1 MARRGTAAI
10 LALAAVC
17 LLAAGIGAYAQ
28 HAVLDES
35 GFADR
40 AATTLRSDE
49 VREEVA
55 ARLAGRVA
63 GERPEL
69 SVGRPL
75 MESVAADA
83 VTGDPEFQAA
93 FRGGAVRLHRA
104 LFGDPDAE
112 AALVVKGSSAA
123 LRTELAR
130 RLDVPVPRVRDVP
143 LLTLASGGREG
154 ALRRLAPP
162 ARDVAGPL
170 TLALGLAGALLLALA
185 VLRER
190 GRRRAVWGAGLAV
203 AAAGGLIAAGVT
215 AAQDLALDSFDTGFG
230 DAVVSDIWNAY
241 VGDLRLWALAAGAA
255 GLVVAAAAGGPRPSP
270 AALLAAPASRGG
282 RAARAAGLLAVAA
295 LAVAIPELV
304 LHAALVALAAGLVY
318 VAAGDLLRALAPP
331 QCRARPIRL
340 ALGAAALLALV
351 AAVPVV

>member
-17 LLAAGIGAYAQ
+17 LLAAGIGAYAR
-28 HAVLDES
+28 HAVLDEAR
-35 GFADR
+35 FADR
-40 AATTLRSDE
+40 AVATLRSDE

-55 ARLAGRVA
+55 ARLGGRLA
-63 GERPEL
+63 GERPQL

-83 VTGDPEFQAA
+83 VIGDPAFQTA
-93 FRGGAVRLHRA
+93 FRDGAVRLHRT

-112 AALVVKGSSAA
+112 ATLLVKGSSAA
-123 LRTELAR
+123 LRTEFAR
-130 RLDVPVPRVRDVP
+130 RLDAPLPRLRDVP
-143 LLTLASGGREG
+143 LLTVAGRGREG
-154 ALRRLAPP
+154 VVRRLAPP
-162 ARDVAGPL
+162 AHDRARAL
-170 TLALGLAGALLLALA
+170 TLALALAGALLLALA
-185 VLRER
+185 VIRER

-203 AAAGGLIAAGVT
+203 AAAGGLTAAGVT
-215 AAQDLALDSFDTGFG
+215 AAQDLVLDSFDTGFG
-230 DAVVSDIWNAY
+230 DAVVNSVWSAY
-241 VGDLRLWALAAGAA
+241 LGDLRLWALAAGAA

-304 LHAALVALAAGLVY
+304 LHTALVALAAGLVY

-331 QCRARPIRL
+331 QCTARPIRL
-340 ALGAAALLALV
+340 ALGAGALLALV